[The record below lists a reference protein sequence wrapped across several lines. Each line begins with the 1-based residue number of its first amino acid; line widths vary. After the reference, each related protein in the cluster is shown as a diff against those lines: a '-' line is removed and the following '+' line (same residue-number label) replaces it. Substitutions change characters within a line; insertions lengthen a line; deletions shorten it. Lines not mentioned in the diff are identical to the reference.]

1 MKNRNLL
8 WVTPVE
14 ISGAEPASGTAA
26 RTEARLCFGI
36 LDRFPILLSSTAI
49 LIVASLVP
57 TPCNAAQSHETVGWR
72 PTAVPLVNFSS
83 DDGTGYG
90 VRFNLFEYDGESV
103 PYRRKYSAQAFAT
116 TKGKWVHRLLMDAP
130 AYRPGHRLEVELVY
144 EKEDFA
150 NYYGDLS
157 DEAIDS
163 RTREE
168 RTFSQ
173 AFPELKVKWIG
184 ELAGHWY
191 LRAGGRISYND
202 ITPNATNSILEELAP
217 LGSEGGSLFQLTGA
231 LRYDTRDNYNNTRR
245 GMLEEVL
252 VGYGIGHGGD
262 FNGANISFSHRHFL
276 PLRHG
281 LVFAHRVGVD
291 WTVGDLPFY
300 QELALGGS
308 STVRGVSSARDRG
321 EARVLYNGELRWRG
335 VQLWGGKQMYL
346 GLVLFAD
353 GGQTFARDELP
364 AAGEWRHG
372 RGAGLRYHWHS
383 TIVRADY
390 GSSRNRT
397 AIYITF
403 SQVF

>member
-1 MKNRNLL
+1 MAIRRKAIRLWLGGALL
-8 WVTPVE
+8 LTILPANPCA
-14 ISGAEPASGTAA
+14 AEK
-26 RTEARLCFGI
+26 
-36 LDRFPILLSSTAI
+36 
-49 LIVASLVP
+49 
-57 TPCNAAQSHETVGWR
+57 SHETVGWR

-103 PYRRKYSAQAFAT
+103 PYRRKYSAQLFAT
-116 TKGKWVHRLLMDAP
+116 TKGKWVHRLLMDTP
-130 AYRPGHRLEVELVY
+130 AYRPGQRLRVELVY

-157 DEAIDS
+157 DQAIDA
-163 RTREE
+163 RTRDE

-173 AFPELKVKWIG
+173 AFPALKLKWIRQLSG
-184 ELAGHWY
+184 PWR

-202 ITPNATNSILEELAP
+202 ISPNADNSILEELAP
-217 LGSEGGSLFQLTGA
+217 LGSKGGELVQVNSA
-231 LRYDTRDNYNNTRR
+231 IRYDTRDNYNNTTS
-245 GMLEEVL
+245 GILEEVL
-252 VGYGIGHGGD
+252 VGYGIGSGGD
-262 FNGANISFSHRHFL
+262 YNGATISFGHRHFL
-276 PLRHG
+276 PL
-281 LVFAHRVGVD
+281 LESVVLAHRLGVD

-308 STVRGVSSARDRG
+308 GTVRGVSSARDRG
-321 EARVLYNGELRWRG
+321 EARVLLNGELRWRG
-335 VQLWGGKQMYL
+335 VSLWRGKQMYV

-353 GGQTFARDELP
+353 AGQIFARDELP
-364 AAGEWRHG
+364 EAGDWRHG

-390 GSSRNRT
+390 GSSKNRT

>member
-1 MKNRNLL
+1 MNNAGLIRWWLGGLILFTSLL
-8 WVTPVE
+8 PC
-14 ISGAEPASGTAA
+14 AA
-26 RTEARLCFGI
+26 KK
-36 LDRFPILLSSTAI
+36 
-49 LIVASLVP
+49 
-57 TPCNAAQSHETVGWR
+57 SHETVGWR

-116 TKGKWVHRLLMDAP
+116 TKGKWVHRLLMDTP
-130 AYRPGHRLEVELVY
+130 DFRPGQRLEVELVY

-157 DEAIDS
+157 DEAIDV
-163 RTREE
+163 RPRNE

-173 AFPELKVKWIG
+173 AFPELKLKWIR
-184 ELAGHWY
+184 ELAGFWR

-202 ITPNATNSILEELAP
+202 ITPNADSSILEELAP
-217 LGSEGGSLFQLTGA
+217 LGSEGGGLLQLNSA
-231 LRYDTRDNYNNTRR
+231 IRYDSRDDYNNTTSGRI
-245 GMLEEVL
+245 EEIL
-252 VGYGIGHGGD
+252 VEYGLGAGGD
-262 FNGANISFSHRHFL
+262 FNGANISFGHRHFL
-276 PLRHG
+276 PLRDG
-281 LVFAHRVGVD
+281 VVFAHRLGID

-300 QELALGGS
+300 EELALGGS
-308 STVRGVSSARDRG
+308 STVRGVSEARDRG
-321 EARVLYNGELRWRG
+321 EARVLVNGELRWRG
-335 VQLWGGKQMYL
+335 ARLWHGKQMYL

-353 GGQTFARDELP
+353 AGQTFERDELP
-364 AAGEWRHG
+364 EAGDWRHG
-372 RGAGLRYHWHS
+372 RGVGLRYYWHS

-390 GSSRNRT
+390 GVSKNRT